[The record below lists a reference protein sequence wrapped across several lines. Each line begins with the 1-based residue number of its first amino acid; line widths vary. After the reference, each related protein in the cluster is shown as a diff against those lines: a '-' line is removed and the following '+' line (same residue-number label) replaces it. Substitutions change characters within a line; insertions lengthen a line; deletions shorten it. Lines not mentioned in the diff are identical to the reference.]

1 MELVIN
7 CSFGGY
13 SLSEKAME
21 MLGAESPYDYDEQS
35 RRSNS
40 KLIEVVETLGEEA
53 NGEHAYLEVIDI
65 PDESTDYLIREYDGY
80 ETVYYVLDGK
90 IHIA

>member
-1 MELVIN
+1 MQMVIN
-7 CSFGGY
+7 CCFGGF

-21 MLGAESPYDYDEQS
+21 MLGADNEYAYCEES
-35 RRSNS
+35 RRSNP
-40 KLIEVVETLGEEA
+40 KLVEVVETLGEEA

-65 PDESTDYLIREYDGY
+65 PDESTDYLIKEYDGY
-80 ETVYYVLDGK
+80 ETVYYVLNGK